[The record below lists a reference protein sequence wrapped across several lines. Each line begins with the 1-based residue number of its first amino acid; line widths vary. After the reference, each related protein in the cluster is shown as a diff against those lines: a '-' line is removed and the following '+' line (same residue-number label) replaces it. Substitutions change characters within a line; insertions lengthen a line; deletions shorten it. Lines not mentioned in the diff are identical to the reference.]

1 MEKSDIQDHYGDN
14 MMPMTLRIL
23 AERVYGRS
31 AMQGLGDEGSEDN
44 EDNDSD
50 GWETD
55 E

>member
-1 MEKSDIQDHYGDN
+1 MCAVEKSDIKEHYGDP

-31 AMQGLGDEGSEDN
+31 AMEGLGDEGSED
-44 EDNDSD
+44 DDSD